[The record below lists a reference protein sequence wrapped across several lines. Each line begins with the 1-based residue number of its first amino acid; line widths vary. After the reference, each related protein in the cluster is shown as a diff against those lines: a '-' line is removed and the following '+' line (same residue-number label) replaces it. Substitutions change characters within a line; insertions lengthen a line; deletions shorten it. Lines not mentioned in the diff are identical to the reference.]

1 MNIHLPA
8 ILMFTRGT
16 RFWPINISKYMI
28 YFMVEKK
35 PMKLMDDN
43 MITMYFDIFFQK
55 EVAFIKLDNYRG
67 TKKSSESSSSIHAR
81 FMCQWCRRC
90 RRRLKCHRSSTKT
103 RQTRASKC
111 GTTSPEHL
119 LDWIPYN
126 MYIYIYIIYIY
137 THVYIYIYLYK
148 SGSSMEYNH
157 TMVGLHWCG
166 KPNNIKPIS
175 IIMH

>member
-1 MNIHLPA
+1 
-8 ILMFTRGT
+8 
-16 RFWPINISKYMI
+16 
-28 YFMVEKK
+28 
-35 PMKLMDDN
+35 MKLMDDN
-43 MITMYFDIFFQK
+43 IITMYFDIFFQK

-103 RQTRASKC
+103 RQTGASKC

-126 MYIYIYIIYIY
+126 MYIYIYTSYIY
-137 THVYIYIYLYK
+137 THTYIYIYISL
-148 SGSSMEYNH
+148 
-157 TMVGLHWCG
+157 VAPW
-166 KPNNIKPIS
+166 S
-175 IIMH
+175 IIIPWWDYIDVGNPIISNPYQLSCTSHI